1 MRYRIQIERLVIGYF
16 VVVSTYDEPYR
27 DRAKDVQH
35 FTIPWDD
42 LKVDDLQHVLE
53 QIYRQVSETTP

>member
-16 VVVSTYDEPYR
+16 VVISEYDDPHEVR
-27 DRAKDVQH
+27 VKNLTH
-35 FTIPWDD
+35 FTIPWED

-53 QIYRQVSETTP
+53 AVYREVCESTP